1 MTSETLTNTIQRRD
15 FLKLMGAGLAS
26 LWLLSASSAPLTAP
40 FVTPHLLAEQVSF
53 GSRLLRGT
61 QDGQIFQ
68 SLDQGQTWQVLA
80 SFGSHCAIRDLVSQ
94 NGQLYAS
101 LALAGHTFWIS
112 TADALTWRTL
122 G

>member
-1 MTSETLTNTIQRRD
+1 MTSEILTNTIQRRD
-15 FLKLMGAGLAS
+15 FLKLMGASLAS
-26 LWLLSASSAPLTAP
+26 LWLLSASSSPLTVP
-40 FVTPHLLAEQVSF
+40 FLTAQLPAQTAF
-53 GSRLLRGT
+53 GEKLLRGT

-80 SFGSHCAIRDLVSQ
+80 SFGSHCAIRDLISQ
-94 NGQLYAS
+94 NGQLYAR

-122 G
+122 R